1 MSTGIGDASD
11 GGLAVRFRCDDL
23 ALSGPMCDEV
33 APRRASEMGWVIP
46 SSSPKRV
53 VNPTTRLS
61 CTRALPSGVHEGV
74 KAAADPALEALVHR
88 WRLPLF
94 LIAAAQLSEIEE
106 AEDVVQT
113 VLLRVVR
120 RRSLE
125 DVEDAGAYLRTAV
138 RNQCR
143 TVLTRRRPLRTLPD
157 EVDPPEAS
165 HSPPADVN
173 EIRGL
178 LRDAIRTL
186 PRWCRVAMWLVYVE
200 GVRPAEAAQLLGQ
213 SPNTTKSSLA
223 RGRRLLRQRLG
234 PVLRRAGYLEV

>member
-1 MSTGIGDASD
+1 M
-11 GGLAVRFRCDDL
+11 
-23 ALSGPMCDEV
+23 
-33 APRRASEMGWVIP
+33 
-46 SSSPKRV
+46 
-53 VNPTTRLS
+53 
-61 CTRALPSGVHEGV
+61 
-74 KAAADPALEALVHR
+74 KAATDPALEELVHR

-94 LIAAAQLSEIEE
+94 SIAAAQLSEIEE

-138 RNQCR
+138 KNQCR
-143 TVLTRRRPLRTLPD
+143 TVLMRRRPLRALPD
-157 EVDPPEAS
+157 EVHPPEAS
-165 HSPPADVN
+165 PTPPADVD

-178 LRDAIRTL
+178 LRDAIRVL
-186 PRWCRVAMWLVYVE
+186 PKWCRVAMWLVYVE
-200 GVRPAEAAQLLGQ
+200 GVKPGEAAQLLGQ

-234 PVLRRAGYLEV
+234 PVLRRAGYLAV